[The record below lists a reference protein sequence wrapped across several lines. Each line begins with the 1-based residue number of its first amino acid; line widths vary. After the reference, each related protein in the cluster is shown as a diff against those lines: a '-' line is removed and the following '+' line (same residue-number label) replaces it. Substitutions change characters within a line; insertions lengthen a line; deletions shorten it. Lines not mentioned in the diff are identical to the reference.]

1 MTNQEVAQQ
10 VYDLIMEPIEPDLL
24 LANIP
29 LLDAKYAGES
39 QAEHEARMQRYQ
51 AAYKKFDREMEKF
64 LDAINTSVRSTQ
76 REALKARENEDRRR
90 EQEQLTSLASAFV

>member
-1 MTNQEVAQQ
+1 
-10 VYDLIMEPIEPDLL
+10 
-24 LANIP
+24 
-29 LLDAKYAGES
+29 
-39 QAEHEARMQRYQ
+39 MQRYQ